1 MTTLVYNR
9 QMQQT
14 EICDNEFWG
23 LCKKVVS
30 FEGGDCLF
38 KGHVD

>member
-1 MTTLVYNR
+1 MTTLVYHR

-14 EICDNEFWG
+14 EICD
-23 LCKKVVS
+23 KKIVS

-38 KGHVD
+38 NGHLD